1 MGPYH
6 AMMAHFPV
14 AVYLTA
20 SMILAFRAISDGQ
33 LARAFDRVLV
43 PLLALGLATGIV
55 TYVLGL
61 LVWPAD
67 TLQTTPLGRNHMMAA
82 TWSMFYWTAVLVLRW
97 WVGERAW
104 EGVTNRLIMLGL
116 GALGGGLLAITG
128 TIGGHLHGA
137 PSFLTSVLRA
147 MGWEVYATFHFPTW
161 VMGVLALVIV
171 AMPAVAIVTIRG
183 REARLKAQGEAA

>member
-20 SMILAFRAISDGQ
+20 SMILVFRAISDAP

-43 PLLALGLATGIV
+43 PLLTLGLVTGII
-55 TYVLGL
+55 TYVFGL

-97 WVGERAW
+97 WVGENAW

-147 MGWEVYATFHFPTW
+147 LGWEVYATFHFPTW
-161 VMGVLALVIV
+161 VIGVLALVIV
-171 AMPAVAIVTIRG
+171 AMPVVAIVTVRG
-183 REARLKAQGEAA
+183 RAARLKAQGGAA